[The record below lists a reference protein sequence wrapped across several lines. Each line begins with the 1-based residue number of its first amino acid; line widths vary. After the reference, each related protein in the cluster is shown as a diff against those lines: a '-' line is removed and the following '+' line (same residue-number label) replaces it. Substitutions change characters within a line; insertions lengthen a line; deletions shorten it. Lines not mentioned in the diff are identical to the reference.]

1 MSYSKLLPVIVF
13 YSLLGGTVV
22 AADTFF
28 SSDESDA
35 IYGKGV
41 HAFFDQNYEEAVKI
55 LSKIEELKTNDPR
68 PYYFMG
74 LAHLRQK
81 HTEQADQYFKQAA
94 QMEYSGRAL
103 RHYAVPESL
112 RRIQGEERLRIEKVR
127 EEERTNARVRD
138 QRTQEARYGAENAAA
153 REALRHSAAP
163 ANPNENLPVVQPAA
177 QKGNVF
183 GAKPLDPT
191 RQAEETI
198 VSRRTEGSPFGE
210 ITVTT
215 EEIPEV
221 AVPTPTSKSPRRST
235 ATDLPP
241 ERVFV
246 GIDGTTVRQET
257 AVKPTGTGAGE
268 SGVPGA
274 ASSTAKGFGRA
285 FGSLFSKKGNNESE
299 P

>member
-13 YSLLGGTVV
+13 CSLFGGAVF

-28 SSDESDA
+28 ATDESDA

-55 LSKIEELKTNDPR
+55 LSKVEELKTNDPR

-74 LAHLRQK
+74 LARLRQK
-81 HTEQADQYFKQAA
+81 QTEQADQYFKQAA
-94 QMEYSGRAL
+94 QLEYNGRAL
-103 RHYAVPESL
+103 QHYAVPESL
-112 RRIQGEERLRIEKVR
+112 RRIQGEERLRIEKIR
-127 EEERTNARVRD
+127 EEERTNARIRD
-138 QRTQEARYGAENAAA
+138 QRIQEARYGAENAAA
-153 REALRHSAAP
+153 RESLRHSAAP
-163 ANPNENLPVVQPAA
+163 NPNENLPVVPPAA
-177 QKGNVF
+177 QGGNVF

-191 RQAEETI
+191 RQSGETI
-198 VSRRTEGSPFGE
+198 VSRRTEGTPFGD

-221 AVPTPTSKSPRRST
+221 AAPASVPRPTSPTTSVPT
-235 ATDLPP
+235 

-246 GIDGTTVRQET
+246 SADGTTVRQEA
-257 AVKPTGTGAGE
+257 AVKPTNTGPGE
-268 SGVPGA
+268 SGAP
-274 ASSTAKGFGRA
+274 STASATAKEVGRA
-285 FGSLFSKKGNNESE
+285 VGWLFSKKGE